1 MGGHVNLSNTPAS
14 PSRYAWGHPVTVSH
28 TPIIYYIDYM
38 SRGSLMFFCFF
49 FIVVSRYYQRTYGSR
64 GGAAPPDF
72 VNPHTERKQNCRC
85 TPQILNTANP
95 KYQKELAQRFRFY

>member
-1 MGGHVNLSNTPAS
+1 
-14 PSRYAWGHPVTVSH
+14 
-28 TPIIYYIDYM
+28 M

-49 FIVVSRYYQRTYGSR
+49 FIVVSRYYQRTYVDP
-64 GGAAPPDF
+64 APAPPDF